1 MNSVRLQKHIYATYA
16 RLRYGLAFIAAAFP
30 VLLYAG
36 GSLFYG
42 IAPRDTMSDYY
53 FASPVAGGDPPMR
66 VWFVGLLFVIG
77 VFLILYRGFSLRE
90 NLLLN
95 LAGVFGICVALFP
108 MPWACARD
116 CPALNLH
123 RISAV
128 LFFACIAYVSIRCA
142 RETLYLLEDEKLRAS
157 YRRKYRL
164 IGIAMLLTPLL
175 ALALSQLIGE
185 LRKFVFVF
193 ETFGIW
199 AFAYYWWTKSRELA
213 LSGAE
218 FLAVQG
224 KIEISP
230 PPGR

>member
-66 VWFVGLLFVIG
+66 VWFVGLLFVI
-77 VFLILYRGFSLRE
+77 
-90 NLLLN
+90 
-95 LAGVFGICVALFP
+95 GVFGICVALFP

-230 PPGR
+230 PASR